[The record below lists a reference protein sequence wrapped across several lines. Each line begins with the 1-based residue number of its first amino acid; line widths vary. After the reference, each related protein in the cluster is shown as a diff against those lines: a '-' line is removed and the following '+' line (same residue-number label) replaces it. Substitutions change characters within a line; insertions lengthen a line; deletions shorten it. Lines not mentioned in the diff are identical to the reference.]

1 MDKTFSERVIEA
13 ALSIPPGKVATYC
26 DLARVCGA
34 GPMAAQSITTILGR
48 AADQGVLG
56 IPFHRIVYAD
66 GRVWKNQHYNVAR
79 AKLYRAEGIMVD
91 DRGYIRDFHQIRHH
105 F

>member
-1 MDKTFSERVIEA
+1 MDKSFSERVIDA
-13 ALSIPPGKVATYC
+13 ALAIPTGRVVTYG

-48 AADQGVLG
+48 AAQRGISG

-66 GRVWKNQHYNVAR
+66 GRVWRDERYDADRAR
-79 AKLYRAEGIMVD
+79 QYKSEGIEID
-91 DRGYIRDFHQIRHH
+91 NRGYIKGFHTVRYR